1 MPLPTLYSTAVQESG
16 SSTATIHPAGFGLD
30 AQQAELADRM
40 MRRTPL
46 EGPNETLIPGLA
58 MVRIHA
64 PSKPLSSVYEPS
76 ICVVVQGR
84 KQAMLGNER
93 YVYDPLNYLVVS
105 MSLPMIGN
113 VIEATPERP
122 YLCLRIDIDAN
133 QVNELLRQTRVP
145 VPASPR
151 SDGRALF
158 VASTSASFLDAVLR
172 LVRLLD
178 TPDEAAVLAP
188 LALREI
194 HYRVLTGELG
204 QQLCELCA
212 ADGQAQRIAGT
223 IGLIKSR
230 FAEPLRIEELAE
242 AAHLSVSALHHRFK
256 AVTAMSPLQFQK
268 QLRLQEARRL
278 MLSEGCEAAV
288 AAHRV
293 GYESPSQFSREYR
306 RLFGAPP
313 RAETQAQPL
322 FVQARS

>member
-1 MPLPTLYSTAVQESG
+1 MSDQTTAR
-16 SSTATIHPAGFGLD
+16 IHPASFGLE

-46 EGPNETLIPGLA
+46 EGANDPGIPGFS
-58 MVRIHA
+58 MMRISE
-64 PSKPLSSVYEPS
+64 PSRPLSTVYEPS
-76 ICVVVQGR
+76 ICVVVQGS
-84 KQAMLGNER
+84 KQAMLGSER

-105 MSLPMIGN
+105 MSLPVVGN
-113 VIEATPERP
+113 VIEATVAKP

-133 QVNELLRQTRVP
+133 QVNELLRQTP
-145 VPASPR
+145 VPAATASPR
-151 SDGRALF
+151 NGGRALF
-158 VASTSASFLDAVLR
+158 LASTSAQFLDAVLR

-178 TPDEAAVLAP
+178 TPEEAPVLAP

-212 ADGQAQRIAGT
+212 ADGQAQRIAST
-223 IGLIKSR
+223 IALLKSR
-230 FAEPLRIEELAE
+230 YAEPLRIEELAD

-256 AVTAMSPLQFQK
+256 AVTAMSPLQYQK

-278 MLSEGCEAAV
+278 MLSDGCEAAV

-313 RAETQAQPL
+313 RAETQAQPI
-322 FVQARS
+322 FRQAGS

>member
-1 MPLPTLYSTAVQESG
+1 MSSSQTILATGDAAASARIHAVG
-16 SSTATIHPAGFGLD
+16 SALD
-30 AQQAELADRM
+30 AQLAELADRM
-40 MRRTPL
+40 MRRTPA
-46 EGPNETLIPGLA
+46 EGLNRTPIAGMA
-58 MVRIHA
+58 MLRFNA
-64 PSKPLSSVYEPS
+64 PSKPLPTVYEPCL
-76 ICVVVQGR
+76 CVVVQGR
-84 KQAMLGNER
+84 KQALLGSER
-93 YVYDPLNYLVVS
+93 YVYDALNYLVVS
-105 MSLPMIGN
+105 MSLPVIGN

-122 YLCLRIDIDAN
+122 YLCLRIDIDRH
-133 QVNELLRQTRVP
+133 QVNELLSQIPLAATSRAARADV
-145 VPASPR
+145 
-151 SDGRALF
+151 RALF
-158 VASTSASFLDAVLR
+158 VASTSPSLLDAVLR

-212 ADGQAQRIAGT
+212 LEGMAHRVAGT
-223 IGLIKSR
+223 IALIKSR
-230 FAEPLRIEELAE
+230 FAEPLRIEELAA
-242 AAHLSVSALHHRFK
+242 AAHMSPSALHHRFK

-278 MLSEGCEAAV
+278 MLTEACDAAV

-293 GYESPSQFSREYR
+293 GYESASQFSREYR

-322 FVQARS
+322 FAQTRG